1 MCDTP
6 GHHHHDD
13 ANGVHH
19 AHEHVRLAP
28 GAHPFRVVVTGKGGV
43 GKTSLTALLARQL
56 ARRSYQVLALDADPQ
71 MNLPYA
77 LGLSRAEARAL
88 VPLGRNLDYVE
99 EKTGARPGTGYG
111 LMLRLNPDVDDV
123 VDRFGVVGPDGVRL
137 VVMGT
142 VVQPATGCLCPEN
155 ALLSSVI
162 ESMRQRRG
170 EAILLDTQ
178 AGVEH
183 FGRALAR
190 GFRHALV
197 VTDATFNAVHV
208 ALQAAR
214 LSAQLGIPAVH
225 LVVNRV
231 ADPERELERVR
242 EIVRDEGGFRFASE
256 HVLPWDARVMA
267 CEPAVGSLMA
277 DARSPFAVA
286 VARLGETLVRTEQ
299 VLSCES

>member
-6 GHHHHDD
+6 GHHHH
-13 ANGVHH
+13 
-19 AHEHVRLAP
+19 HEHDHRQHEHAGG
-28 GAHPFRVVVTGKGGV
+28 GAHQFRVVVTGKGGV

-56 ARRSYQVLALDADPQ
+56 SRRSYRVLALDADPQ

-77 LGLSRAEARAL
+77 LGISRETARAL

-142 VVQPATGCLCPEN
+142 VVQPAAGCLCPEN
-155 ALLSSVI
+155 ALLSSVVA
-162 ESMRQRRG
+162 SMSLRRG

-183 FGRALAR
+183 FGRALAK

-197 VTDATFNAVHV
+197 VTDATFNGVQV
-208 ALQAAR
+208 ALHAAR
-214 LSAQLGIPAVH
+214 LSKQLGIPAVH

-231 ADPERELERVR
+231 VDAELEMQKVR
-242 EIVRDEGGFRFASE
+242 GIIRDEGGFTFASE
-256 HVLPWDARVMA
+256 HVLPWDGRVMA
-267 CEPAVGSLMA
+267 CEPAAGQLVAEPKSRFS
-277 DARSPFAVA
+277 DAVA
-286 VARLGETLVRTEQ
+286 HLGDALVRTEQ
-299 VLSCES
+299 GLPCES